1 MRFPS
6 KSLQRCESPS
16 LISRRT
22 SQTCDRSSG
31 QTSADSI
38 SEFSSSCSP
47 SSPRSQPHSAPS
59 SRHWPRSARSYP
71 LDELDLQIR
80 NFLYRRFVETG
91 QAPRTGDAAA
101 EFGLDGEEA
110 EAAFRRLHDA
120 HALVLERDA
129 LEIRMLN
136 PFSCVPSAWRVEAG
150 GRQWYSNCAWDS
162 FAVCAALHSD
172 GRIESSCADC
182 GEPLA
187 VDVRDQKPVQ
197 RDYLFHVL
205 VPARQWWDDIVFT

>member
-1 MRFPS
+1 M
-6 KSLQRCESPS
+6 
-16 LISRRT
+16 
-22 SQTCDRSSG
+22 
-31 QTSADSI
+31 
-38 SEFSSSCSP
+38 
-47 SSPRSQPHSAPS
+47 
-59 SRHWPRSARSYP
+59 
-71 LDELDLQIR
+71 DEHDIRIR

-91 QAPRTGDAAA
+91 RAPLVADVAR
-101 EFGLDGEEA
+101 EFELSQ
-110 EAAFRRLHDA
+110 EAAVAALRRLHDA

-150 GRQWYSNCAWDS
+150 GRTWYSNCAWDS

-187 VDVRDQKPVQ
+187 VDVRDRKAVQ

>member
-1 MRFPS
+1 M
-6 KSLQRCESPS
+6 
-16 LISRRT
+16 
-22 SQTCDRSSG
+22 
-31 QTSADSI
+31 
-38 SEFSSSCSP
+38 
-47 SSPRSQPHSAPS
+47 
-59 SRHWPRSARSYP
+59 
-71 LDELDLQIR
+71 DEHDIRIR
-80 NFLYRRFVETG
+80 NFLYRQFVETG
-91 QAPRTGDAAA
+91 QTPRVADVAR
-101 EFGLDGEEA
+101 EFELSEEA
-110 EAAFRRLHDA
+110 AGAALRRLHNA

-136 PFSCVPSAWRVEAG
+136 PFSCVASAWRVEAA
-150 GRQWYSNCAWDS
+150 GRTWFSNCAWDS

-187 VDVRDQKPVQ
+187 VDVRGQKPVQ